1 MTNDFLRR
9 AEALVAQMTLEE
21 KASQLRYDAPA
32 IPRLGIPEYNWW
44 NEAAHGVA
52 RAGTAT
58 VFPQNIGISATFDL
72 PLVSKIGEVVSTEA
86 RAKFNMQSALGDRDI
101 YKGLTFWA
109 PNVNIFRD
117 PRWGRGQETYGE
129 DPYLTARMG
138 VAYVRGIQGSGKY
151 LRAAA
156 CAKHF
161 AVHSGPEKLRHEFDA
176 EVSEK
181 DLRETYLAAFEA
193 LVKEAKVEAV
203 MGAYNRFRGEPC
215 CGSKLLLKKILRNE
229 WGFDGHVVSDCWAIS
244 DFHLHHH
251 VTATAPQSAAM
262 AMEAGCDVNC
272 GNTYLHILQAYQD
285 GLVTEE
291 QITRAAVRLM
301 TTRMRLGLFDSDCE
315 YDSIPYSE
323 NDSDAHAALALQAAR
338 ESFVLL
344 KNDGVLPANLDR
356 IRSVAVIG
364 PNANSIPALEG
375 NYNGTSSRYVTFL
388 EGIRAACAEKGVRV
402 FYSEGSHL
410 YKDRV
415 QGLARS
421 GDRLAEAK
429 CLAQTCDLTI
439 LCLGLDASIEGEEG
453 DAASYSDSGDK
464 RDLELP
470 ECQRKLIAA
479 VQSAGKPFVTVV
491 AAGSA
496 LRVEEGN
503 AILYAWYPGQAGGA
517 ALAEILF
524 GKVSPSG
531 RLPVTFVRSA
541 DELPEF
547 TDYSMKNRTY
557 RYIDKE
563 ALYPFGFGLSYAEFE
578 YSEAEIADQT
588 AFVTVKNIGKIPA
601 AEVTQLYVKR
611 PDSPFDAR
619 NASLC
624 GFVRTLLAPGEA
636 KRIAIPIPDAA
647 FEVVNDEGIRVSAG
661 ERFVFSI
668 GSTQP
673 DAASI
678 RLIGRAPIQVE
689 LKRKQGGI

>member
-86 RAKFNMQSALGDRDI
+86 RAKFNMQSTLGDRDI

-215 CGSKLLLKKILRNE
+215 CGSKLLLKKILRDE

-503 AILYAWYPGQAGGA
+503 AILYAWYPGQARGA

-557 RYIDKE
+557 RYIEKE

-647 FEVVNDEGIRVSAG
+647 FEVVNDEGMRVSAG

-673 DAASI
+673 DAASVRI
-678 RLIGRAPIQVE
+678 IGRAPIQVE
-689 LKRKQGGI
+689 LKRK

>member
-9 AEALVAQMTLEE
+9 AETLVAQMTLEE

-215 CGSKLLLKKILRNE
+215 CGSKLLLKKILRDE
-229 WGFDGHVVSDCWAIS
+229 WGFEGHVVSDCWAIS

-344 KNDGVLPANLDR
+344 KNDGVLPANLNR

-429 CLAQTCDLTI
+429 CLAQTCDLMI

-557 RYIDKE
+557 RYIEKE

-578 YSEAEIADQT
+578 YSDAEIADQT
-588 AFVTVKNIGKIPA
+588 AFVTAKNVGKIPA

-689 LKRKQGGI
+689 LKRK

>member
-176 EVSEK
+176 EVNEK

-215 CGSKLLLKKILRNE
+215 CGSKLLLKKILRDE

-251 VTATAPQSAAM
+251 VTVTAPQSAAM

-388 EGIRAACAEKGVRV
+388 EGIRAACAERGVRV

-464 RDLELP
+464 RDLEFP

-578 YSEAEIADQT
+578 YSDAEIADQT

-689 LKRKQGGI
+689 LKRK

>member
-1 MTNDFLRR
+1 MGQDFKKL

-32 IPRLGIPEYNWW
+32 IPRLGIPAYNWW

-58 VFPQNIGISATFDL
+58 VFPQNIGISATFDA
-72 PLVSKIGEVVSTEA
+72 PLAHRIGETVSTEA

-109 PNVNIFRD
+109 PNVHSFRD

-138 VAYVRGIQGSGKY
+138 VSYVRGIQGEGKY

-161 AVHSGPEKLRHEFDA
+161 AVHSGPERVRHEFDA
-176 EVSEK
+176 DVSEK

-203 MGAYNRFRGEPC
+203 MGAYNRFRGDPC
-215 CGSKLLLKKILRNE
+215 CGSKLLLKKILRGE
-229 WGFDGHVVSDCWAIS
+229 WGFDGHVVSDCGALS
-244 DFHLHHH
+244 DFHRFHH

-272 GNTYLHILQAYQD
+272 GNTYLHILQAHQD

-315 YDSIPYSE
+315 YDAIPYSE
-323 NDSDAHAALALQAAR
+323 NDTDAHAQLALETAR
-338 ESFVLL
+338 ESIVLL
-344 KNDGVLPANLDR
+344 KNDGILPARLDQL
-356 IRSVAVIG
+356 RSVAVIG
-364 PNANSIPALEG
+364 PNANSIVALEG
-375 NYNGTSSRYVTFL
+375 NYNGTSSRYVTLL
-388 EGIRAACAEKGVRV
+388 EGIRAACAEAGVRV
-402 FYSEGSHL
+402 YYSEGSHL
-410 YKDRV
+410 YRERV
-415 QGLARS
+415 EDLALP
-421 GDRLAEAK
+421 GDRIAEAK
-429 CLAQTCDLTI
+429 YLAQNCDLVI
-439 LCLGLDASIEGEEG
+439 LCVGLDSTIEGEEG
-453 DAASYSDSGDK
+453 VSGSYTDSGDK

-470 ECQRKLIAA
+470 ECQRRLIRA
-479 VQSAGKPFVTVV
+479 VESTGKPFVTVIT
-491 AAGSA
+491 AGSA
-496 LRVEEGN
+496 LHVEAGN
-503 AILYAWYPGQAGGA
+503 AILQAWYPGQAGGTV
-517 ALAEILF
+517 LAEILF
-524 GKVSPSG
+524 GRVSPSG

-541 DELPEF
+541 DELPAF

-557 RYIDKE
+557 RYIEGE

-578 YSEAEIADQT
+578 YRNAEIRDGAVYV
-588 AFVTVKNIGKIPA
+588 AVKNAGDMPA
-601 AEVTQLYVKR
+601 GEVTELYVKR

-624 GFVRTLLAPGEA
+624 GFTRTFLAPGEE
-636 KRIAIPIPDAA
+636 REIAIPIPETT
-647 FEVVNDEGIRVSAG
+647 FEVINEAG
-661 ERFVFSI
+661 ERVSGGKRFVFYV
-668 GSTQP
+668 GSSQP
-673 DAASI
+673 DPVSV
-678 RLIGRAPIQVE
+678 RLVGRAPIE
-689 LKRKQGGI
+689 LHYERK

>member
-52 RAGTAT
+52 RAGKAT

-215 CGSKLLLKKILRNE
+215 CGSKLLLKKILRDE

-285 GLVTEE
+285 GLVTEK

-673 DAASI
+673 DAASV

-689 LKRKQGGI
+689 LKRK

>member
-32 IPRLGIPEYNWW
+32 IPRLGISEYNWW

-138 VAYVRGIQGSGKY
+138 VAYVHGIQGSGKY

-215 CGSKLLLKKILRNE
+215 CGSKLLLKKILRDE

-344 KNDGVLPANLDR
+344 KNDGVLPANLDQ

-429 CLAQTCDLTI
+429 YLAQTCDLTI

-578 YSEAEIADQT
+578 YSDAEIADQT
-588 AFVTVKNIGKIPA
+588 AFVTLKNIGKIPA

-673 DAASI
+673 DAASV

-689 LKRKQGGI
+689 LKRK

>member
-1 MTNDFLRR
+1 MTSDFLRR

-215 CGSKLLLKKILRNE
+215 CGSKLLLKKILRDE

-429 CLAQTCDLTI
+429 YLAQTCDLTI

-547 TDYSMKNRTY
+547 TDYSMKKRTY
-557 RYIDKE
+557 RYIEKE

-588 AFVTVKNIGKIPA
+588 AFVTLKNVGKIPA

-636 KRIAIPIPDAA
+636 KRIAIPIPDTA
-647 FEVVNDEGIRVSAG
+647 FEAVNDEGIRVSAG

-673 DAASI
+673 DAASV

-689 LKRKQGGI
+689 LKRK

>member
-9 AEALVAQMTLEE
+9 AEVLVAQMTLEE

-138 VAYVRGIQGSGKY
+138 VAYVHGIQGSGKY

-215 CGSKLLLKKILRNE
+215 CGSKLLLKKILRDE

-344 KNDGVLPANLDR
+344 KNGGVLPTNLDQ
-356 IRSVAVIG
+356 ICSVAVIG

-429 CLAQTCDLTI
+429 YLAQTCDLTI

-531 RLPVTFVRSA
+531 RLPVTFVHSA

-547 TDYSMKNRTY
+547 TDYSMKKRTY
-557 RYIDKE
+557 RYIEKE

-588 AFVTVKNIGKIPA
+588 AFVTLKNVGKIPA

-647 FEVVNDEGIRVSAG
+647 FETVNDEGIRVSAG

-673 DAASI
+673 DAASV

-689 LKRKQGGI
+689 LKRK

>member
-9 AEALVAQMTLEE
+9 AETLVAQMTLEE

-215 CGSKLLLKKILRNE
+215 CGSKLLLKKILRDE

-375 NYNGTSSRYVTFL
+375 NYNGISSRYVTFL

-547 TDYSMKNRTY
+547 TDYSMKKRTY
-557 RYIDKE
+557 RYIEKE

-578 YSEAEIADQT
+578 YSDAEIADQT
-588 AFVTVKNIGKIPA
+588 AFVTLKNLGKIPA

-624 GFVRTLLAPGEA
+624 GFVRTLLAPSEA

-678 RLIGRAPIQVE
+678 RLIGRAPIHME
-689 LKRKQGGI
+689 LKRK

>member
-1 MTNDFLRR
+1 
-9 AEALVAQMTLEE
+9 
-21 KASQLRYDAPA
+21 
-32 IPRLGIPEYNWW
+32 
-44 NEAAHGVA
+44 
-52 RAGTAT
+52 
-58 VFPQNIGISATFDL
+58 
-72 PLVSKIGEVVSTEA
+72 
-86 RAKFNMQSALGDRDI
+86 
-101 YKGLTFWA
+101 
-109 PNVNIFRD
+109 
-117 PRWGRGQETYGE
+117 
-129 DPYLTARMG
+129 
-138 VAYVRGIQGSGKY
+138 
-151 LRAAA
+151 
-156 CAKHF
+156 
-161 AVHSGPEKLRHEFDA
+161 
-176 EVSEK
+176 
-181 DLRETYLAAFEA
+181 
-193 LVKEAKVEAV
+193 
-203 MGAYNRFRGEPC
+203 
-215 CGSKLLLKKILRNE
+215 
-229 WGFDGHVVSDCWAIS
+229 
-244 DFHLHHH
+244 
-251 VTATAPQSAAM
+251 M

-323 NDSDAHAALALQAAR
+323 NDSDAHAALALQTAR

-344 KNDGVLPANLDR
+344 KNDGVLPANLDQ

-388 EGIRAACAEKGVRV
+388 EGIRAACEEKGVRV

-429 CLAQTCDLTI
+429 YLAQTCDLTI

-503 AILYAWYPGQAGGA
+503 AILYAWYPGQAGGE

-531 RLPVTFVRSA
+531 RLPVTFVHSA

-547 TDYSMKNRTY
+547 TDYSMKKRTY
-557 RYIDKE
+557 RYIEKE

-588 AFVTVKNIGKIPA
+588 AFVTLKNVGKIPA

-647 FEVVNDEGIRVSAG
+647 FEAVNDEGIRVSAG

-673 DAASI
+673 DAASV

-689 LKRKQGGI
+689 LKRK

>member
-138 VAYVRGIQGSGKY
+138 VAYVHGIQGSGKY

-215 CGSKLLLKKILRNE
+215 CGSKLLLKKILRDE

-291 QITRAAVRLM
+291 QITHAAVRLM

-323 NDSDAHAALALQAAR
+323 NDSDAHAALALQTAR

-344 KNDGVLPANLDR
+344 KNDGVLPANLDQ

-429 CLAQTCDLTI
+429 YLAQTCDLTI

-547 TDYSMKNRTY
+547 TDYSMKKRTY
-557 RYIDKE
+557 RYIEKE

-588 AFVTVKNIGKIPA
+588 AFVTLKNVGNIPA

-647 FEVVNDEGIRVSAG
+647 FEAVNDEGIRVSAG

-673 DAASI
+673 DAASV

-689 LKRKQGGI
+689 LKRK

>member
-21 KASQLRYDAPA
+21 KVSQLRYDAPA

-215 CGSKLLLKKILRNE
+215 CGSKLLLKKILRDE

-251 VTATAPQSAAM
+251 VTVTAPQSAAM

-375 NYNGTSSRYVTFL
+375 NYNGISSRYVTFL

-689 LKRKQGGI
+689 LKRK

>member
-86 RAKFNMQSALGDRDI
+86 RAKFNMQSTLGDRDI

-215 CGSKLLLKKILRNE
+215 CGSKLLLKKILRDE

-429 CLAQTCDLTI
+429 YLAQTCDLTI

-503 AILYAWYPGQAGGA
+503 AILYAWYSGQAGGA

-547 TDYSMKNRTY
+547 TDYSMKKRTY
-557 RYIDKE
+557 RYIEKE

-588 AFVTVKNIGKIPA
+588 AFVTLKNIGKIPA

-624 GFVRTLLAPGEA
+624 GFVRTMLAPGEA

-689 LKRKQGGI
+689 LKRK

>member
-1 MTNDFLRR
+1 MEQNFRKR
-9 AEALVAQMTLEE
+9 AEELVARMTLEE
-21 KASQLRYDAPA
+21 KASQLKYDAPA
-32 IPRLGIPEYNWW
+32 IPRLGIHAYNWW

-58 VFPQNIGISATFDL
+58 VFPQNIGISATFDM
-72 PLVSKIGEVVSTEA
+72 PLAEKIGETVSIEA
-86 RAKFNMQSALGDRDI
+86 RAKFNMQSAMGDRDI

-129 DPYLTARMG
+129 DPFLTARMG
-138 VAYVRGIQGSGKY
+138 VSYVRGIQGDGKY

-161 AVHSGPEKLRHEFDA
+161 AVHSGPEKRRHEFDVD
-176 EVSEK
+176 VSEK

-215 CGSKLLLKKILRNE
+215 CGSKLLLKKILREE
-229 WGFDGHVVSDCWAIS
+229 WEFGGHVVSDCGALS
-244 DFHLHHH
+244 DFHMFHH
-251 VTATAPQSAAM
+251 VTVTAPQSAAM
-262 AMEAGCDVNC
+262 AIAAGCDVNC
-272 GNTYLHILQAYQD
+272 GNTYLHLLQAYQD

-291 QITRAAVRLM
+291 QITQAAVRLM

-323 NDSDAHAALALQAAR
+323 NDTDAHAQLALETAR
-338 ESFVLL
+338 ESIVLI
-344 KNDGVLPANLDR
+344 KNDGILPANLESV
-356 IRSVAVIG
+356 RSVAVIG

-402 FYSEGSHL
+402 YYSEGSHL

-415 QGLARS
+415 QSIAQPN
-421 GDRLAEAK
+421 DRLAEAK
-429 CLAQTCDLTI
+429 YLAQTCDLTV
-439 LCLGLDASIEGEEG
+439 LCLGLDATIEGEEG

-470 ECQRKLIAA
+470 ECQRRLIRA
-479 VQSAGKPFVTVV
+479 VESTGKPFVTVV

-503 AILYAWYPGQAGGA
+503 AILYAWYPGQAGGT

-524 GKVSPSG
+524 GKISPSG
-531 RLPVTFVRSA
+531 RLPVTFVHSV
-541 DELPEF
+541 DELPAFE
-547 TDYSMKNRTY
+547 DYAMKNRTY
-557 RYIDKE
+557 RYFEGE

-578 YSEAEIADQT
+578 YKNAEIRDGAI
-588 AFVTVKNIGKIPA
+588 AVSVKNVGDMPA
-601 AEVTQLYVKR
+601 GEVTELYVQR
-611 PDSPFDAR
+611 PDSPFDALH
-619 NASLC
+619 ASLC
-624 GFVRTLLAPGEA
+624 GFTRTFLAPGEE
-636 KRIAIPIPDAA
+636 REISIPIPEEA
-647 FEVVNDEGIRVSAG
+647 FEVFNEKGERVSG
-661 ERFVFSI
+661 GTRFIFHI
-668 GSTQP
+668 GSSQP
-673 DAASI
+673 DPVSV
-678 RLIGRAPIQVE
+678 RLMGRAPIE
-689 LKRKQGGI
+689 LLYERE

>member
-215 CGSKLLLKKILRNE
+215 CGSKLLLKKILRDE

-251 VTATAPQSAAM
+251 VTVTAPQSAAT

-375 NYNGTSSRYVTFL
+375 NYNGISSRYVTFL

-588 AFVTVKNIGKIPA
+588 AYVTLKNVGKSPA
-601 AEVTQLYVKR
+601 TEVTQLYVKR

-636 KRIAIPIPDAA
+636 KRVAIPIPDAA

-689 LKRKQGGI
+689 LKRK

>member
-176 EVSEK
+176 EVNEK

-215 CGSKLLLKKILRNE
+215 CGSKLLLKKILRDE

-251 VTATAPQSAAM
+251 VTVTAPQSAAM

-388 EGIRAACAEKGVRV
+388 EGIRAACAERGVRV

-578 YSEAEIADQT
+578 YSDAEIADQT

-689 LKRKQGGI
+689 LKRK

>member
-1 MTNDFLRR
+1 
-9 AEALVAQMTLEE
+9 MTLEE

-138 VAYVRGIQGSGKY
+138 VAYVHGIQGSGKY

-215 CGSKLLLKKILRNE
+215 CGSKLLLKKILRDE

-344 KNDGVLPANLDR
+344 KNGGVLPTNLDQ
-356 IRSVAVIG
+356 ICSVAVIG

-429 CLAQTCDLTI
+429 YLAQTCDLTI

-531 RLPVTFVRSA
+531 RLPVTFVHSA

-547 TDYSMKNRTY
+547 TDYSMKKRTY
-557 RYIDKE
+557 RYIEKE

-588 AFVTVKNIGKIPA
+588 AFVTLKNVGKIPA

-647 FEVVNDEGIRVSAG
+647 FETVNDEGIRVSAG

-673 DAASI
+673 DAASV

-689 LKRKQGGI
+689 LKRK

>member
-72 PLVSKIGEVVSTEA
+72 PLVSKIGEAVSTEA
-86 RAKFNMQSALGDRDI
+86 RAKFNMQSTLGDRDI

-215 CGSKLLLKKILRNE
+215 CGSKLLLKKILRDE

-364 PNANSIPALEG
+364 PNTNSIPALEG

-388 EGIRAACAEKGVRV
+388 EGIRAACAERGVRV

-503 AILYAWYPGQAGGA
+503 AILYAWYHGQAGGA

-557 RYIDKE
+557 RYIEKE

-588 AFVTVKNIGKIPA
+588 AFVTLKNVGKIPA

-689 LKRKQGGI
+689 LKRK

>member
-9 AEALVAQMTLEE
+9 AETLVAQMTLEE

-215 CGSKLLLKKILRNE
+215 CGSKLLLKKILRDE

-588 AFVTVKNIGKIPA
+588 AFVTVKNIVKIPP

-647 FEVVNDEGIRVSAG
+647 FEVVNDEGMRVSAG

-673 DAASI
+673 DAASV

-689 LKRKQGGI
+689 LKRK

>member
-86 RAKFNMQSALGDRDI
+86 RAKFNMQSTLGDRDI

-138 VAYVRGIQGSGKY
+138 IAYVRGIQGSGKY

-215 CGSKLLLKKILRNE
+215 CGSKLLLKKILRDE

-251 VTATAPQSAAM
+251 VTVTAPQSAAM

-375 NYNGTSSRYVTFL
+375 NYNGISSRYVTFL

-557 RYIDKE
+557 RYIEKE

-689 LKRKQGGI
+689 LKRK

>member
-72 PLVSKIGEVVSTEA
+72 PLVSKIGEAVSTEA
-86 RAKFNMQSALGDRDI
+86 RAKFNMQSTLGDRDI

-215 CGSKLLLKKILRNE
+215 CGSKLLLKKILRDE

-251 VTATAPQSAAM
+251 VTVTAPQSAAM

-364 PNANSIPALEG
+364 PNANGIPALEG

-557 RYIDKE
+557 RYIEKE

-588 AFVTVKNIGKIPA
+588 AFVTLKNVGKIPA

-647 FEVVNDEGIRVSAG
+647 FEAVNDEGIRVSAG

-673 DAASI
+673 DAASV

-689 LKRKQGGI
+689 LKRK